1 MSLTSSA
8 VLVDLSIG
16 VWTARK
22 LDKRVSEEVDVMK
35 GTTVRAGNYSK
46 NLLAGSV
53 LLDRITKFAG
63 SVRTWHGQQTLPWS
77 DMGTRLLPT
86 RNFMEYKT
94 GINERE
100 TEFKRL
106 VGEFIAEYPNL
117 VNSAVM
123 RLGGM
128 CDLSEYPAVDT
139 LTNKFKFA
147 IEFCPLAQAG
157 DFRIDAENDTREE
170 LEAQYA
176 KNLQAKEEVAMREL
190 WTEMHEMLSHLSE
203 RLTDAKDEDGDVKH
217 KQFRSNIIDNV
228 LDRCSVL
235 TKLNIT
241 NDPKLEQARQNL
253 ERILCDTHV
262 DTIRESHEARNSVK
276 SKVDEILNKMEW

>member
-139 LTNKFKFA
+139 LANKFKFA

-262 DTIRESHEARNSVK
+262 DTIRDSHEARNSVK